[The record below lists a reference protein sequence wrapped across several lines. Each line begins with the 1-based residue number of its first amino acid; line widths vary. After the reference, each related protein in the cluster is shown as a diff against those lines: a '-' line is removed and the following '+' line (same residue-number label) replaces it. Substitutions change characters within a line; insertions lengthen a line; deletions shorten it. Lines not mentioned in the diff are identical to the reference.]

1 VSRAPRH
8 WLLAINAAVRDSRL
22 AGNAA
27 LRDSRLA
34 VDAGLRDSR
43 RAVDAAMRDSRLAI
57 NATLRYSLLAVNA
70 GLRDSRR
77 AVDAA
82 LRYSLLLVNA
92 AVRDSVLAVNAGLR
106 DSRLAV
112 NAALRHWLFAVNAA
126 LGAFLVGAFLAPVL
140 GWLGATRAA
149 DALYA
154 AYHLTCHQWAFRS
167 FFLFGSPPLAA
178 FDQDQ
183 LAALGLDPFGFTG
196 NAALGWKMAIC
207 ERDVAIYA
215 GLLCMGLLYA
225 RGMFARGL
233 SLTTYCI
240 LILPMAVDGF
250 TQLFG
255 WRESTWELRM
265 STGVLFGVASAWL
278 VLPRLE
284 PQRYAPAQDTSPSCP
299 PASQLPAPRV

>member
-1 VSRAPRH
+1 VSRALRH
-8 WLLAINAAVRDSRL
+8 WLLTVDAE
-22 AGNAA
+22 
-27 LRDSRLA
+27 LRHSRLA
-34 VDAGLRDSR
+34 VNAAVQDS
-43 RAVDAAMRDSRLAI
+43 VLAI
-57 NATLRYSLLAVNA
+57 NATLRYSRLA
-70 GLRDSRR
+70 
-77 AVDAA
+77 
-82 LRYSLLLVNA
+82 VNA
-92 AVRDSVLAVNAGLR
+92 AVRDSVLLVNAAMRHSLLAVNAAVPY
-106 DSRLAV
+106 SRLAV

-126 LGAFLVGAFLAPVL
+126 LGAFLVGAVLAPVL

-183 LAALGLDPFGFTG
+183 LAALGLDPFSFTG
-196 NAALGWKMAIC
+196 NATLGWKMAIC

-233 SLTTYCI
+233 SLTTYSV
-240 LILPMAVDGF
+240 LILPIAVDGF

-255 WRESTWELRM
+255 WRESTWELRL
-265 STGVLFGVASAWL
+265 STGLLFGVASAWL

-284 PQRYAPAQDTSPSCP
+284 PQRYAPAQDASPSCP